1 MGVTFIAPQGTYTA
15 PAKLVSK
22 SITENGTYDPAD
34 DNANGYSSVKVE
46 VEGGGGSSDFST
58 ANLTLINNSRE
69 SLSITIPT
77 CFESTDAPFGFPFI
91 TSFTNEVASNETATF
106 KVALYKATALLT
118 GMIGNI
124 TTSGNVTYNEEYG
137 IYIVTGDCTITI
149 S

>member
-34 DNANGYSSVKVE
+34 DNANGYSSVTVN

-58 ANLTLINNSRE
+58 AEVTINGIPSADLMLANISQTFPVDTVT
-69 SLSITIPT
+69 SMVTITEDTTI
-77 CFESTDAPFGFPFI
+77 
-91 TSFTNEVASNETATF
+91 VTA
-106 KVALYKATALLT
+106 VLYKGNSVLTVVGTMVATLS
-118 GMIGNI
+118 GNI
-124 TTSGNVTYNEEYG
+124 QKMSDTVYL
-137 IYIVTGDCTITI
+137 ITGDCTITI